1 MYDFGFTKS
10 QVGLGSKRLVNLK
23 SSMMKGMTPKDK
35 LRFDEVV
42 ITFIDRDGRTAG
54 QLSRRVDELF
64 GHQASLPRETITRW
78 INGEVKRPR
87 DWRALLQ
94 LAAALRLTGVEA
106 DHLLRSARHNR
117 LQELMQLH
125 EAEAD
130 QQLFAHWSEDVSR
143 LADRAADVAPF
154 QVPPDAPTFVGR
166 DTELR
171 EIEHALFNP
180 AVGRICCLLGLGGVG
195 KTALA
200 IHAAYRLRARFP
212 HGVLWADLQR
222 ADQMSTLQSFARAL
236 GADVSQYIDLDSRSG
251 KVRELL
257 AGRQVLLLLD
267 GATDDRLV
275 RPLLPPSGSC
285 SVIIT
290 TRQQSLAI
298 ADSAH
303 RVEVSPFNRVEP
315 GALALFTAV
324 LGERRARDEQA
335 DLAKI
340 ADLLGHLPLAL
351 AIAANRMK
359 QGIGWSAAD
368 FLDRLQDT
376 ELRLTDL
383 ERGDR
388 SVRKTFQ
395 ISLTE
400 LGRSDGQGEEIE
412 IFFRSLSLFGG
423 EDFGAAAAAALNR
436 MSHREAEDRLR
447 RLYDHSLIQLGRPG
461 RFRLHPL
468 LRDFGR
474 EKSMPSDYYER
485 FISHFITLF
494 ATSSTDVE
502 GDGGDSKDM
511 LDFELDNLL
520 EALEIA
526 WARGHQRE
534 LIDGSLKAYPV
545 LKERGLYPQAEYHLS
560 HAQAAAE
567 SLADRENLV
576 AILHYRGLI
585 ATRQGRHTHSE
596 AHYAAAL
603 QTARDLTPAP
613 LIQKRMSAILTA
625 WGALHHRQSGLD
637 QAEGKYK
644 EAVALADAT
653 GDTSRKVTLL
663 TNLGLVAAE
672 RGDAE
677 TAESYYLESLEMARQ
692 LRLQRHLI
700 KGLQNYGALLSRQGE
715 FKKGEAAFREG
726 LELAEEMGDPELR
739 SHMLGNLGGINL
751 QTGHFAEATARFQ
764 AGLALAEKIG
774 HVQQMS
780 RQHANLGRVEARR
793 SRYRNAHT
801 HFQQGLRLAR
811 ENQYLGDAAIIL
823 NAWGEAY
830 MQQDN
835 LEKAQTLFEE
845 AHEIG
850 MQIDLP
856 VQTADSRYGLARVAA
871 LRGDTANAQNW
882 GEASRELYAKIG
894 DNRERDVVYWLKELE
909 NDDA

>member
-1 MYDFGFTKS
+1 
-10 QVGLGSKRLVNLK
+10 
-23 SSMMKGMTPKDK
+23 MMKGMSSKEQ

-42 ITFIDRDGRTAG
+42 ITFIERDGRTAG

-94 LAAALRLTGVEA
+94 LGAALRLTGVEA

-125 EAEAD
+125 QTETD
-130 QQLFAHWSEDVSR
+130 RRLFDHWSEDVIQ
-143 LADRAADVAPF
+143 LADRAADAAPF
-154 QVPPDAPTFVGR
+154 QVPPDIPTFVGR

-180 AVGRICCLLGLGGVG
+180 AVGRTCCLLGLGGVG

-267 GATDDRLV
+267 GATADRMV

-285 SVIIT
+285 SVIVT
-290 TRQQSLAI
+290 TRHQSLAI
-298 ADSAH
+298 ADVAH
-303 RVEVSPFNRVEP
+303 RVDVNPFSRLEQ
-315 GALALFTAV
+315 GGMALFSAV
-324 LGERRARDEQA
+324 LGERRAREEQA
-335 DLAKI
+335 DLTKI

-351 AIAANRMK
+351 TIAANRMK
-359 QGIGWSAAD
+359 QGIGWSAAA
-368 FLDRLQDT
+368 FLERLQDT

-400 LGRSDGQGEEIE
+400 LGRQRPDRHGVEIE
-412 IFFRSLSLFGG
+412 LFFRSLSLFGS
-423 EDFGAAAAAALNR
+423 EDFGAVAAAALNAMDR
-436 MSHREAEDRLR
+436 RVAEDHLR

-474 EKSMPSDYYER
+474 EKGMPADYYER
-485 FISHFITLF
+485 FISHYITLF
-494 ATSSTDVE
+494 AISSPE
-502 GDGGDSKDM
+502 EDGGDSKDM

-526 WARGHQRE
+526 WTRGHQRE
-534 LIDGSLKAYPV
+534 LIDGSLRAYPV
-545 LKERGLYPQAEYHLS
+545 LKERGLYPQAEYHLG
-560 HAQAAAE
+560 HAQEAAE
-567 SLADRENLV
+567 ALSDRENLV

-677 TAESYYLESLEMARQ
+677 TAESYYLESLEMARR

-726 LELAEEMGDPELR
+726 LALAEEMGDPELR

-793 SRYRNAHT
+793 SRYRNAHS
-801 HFQQGLRLAR
+801 HFQQGLKLAR

-850 MQIDLP
+850 MQVDLL

-909 NDDA
+909 A